1 MRGSVSW
8 KITTCNCSRVAPS
21 YGKICTAIGVR
32 IWKRSPAWRERRDEM
47 TSAMQ
52 AAAQDFTIPLQP
64 IERSPAFEPLPP
76 TPITAWRSEE
86 HTSEL
91 QSLMRISS
99 AVFCLKKNKKDVTCK
114 IKRAQPRGLP
124 HTNQR
129 EDTQMTAANPQ
140 NQETSRPRIRHL
152 PLIATLNTGS
162 GVKREPTIMSK
173 EKLS

>member
-52 AAAQDFTIPLQP
+52 A
-64 IERSPAFEPLPP
+64 
-76 TPITAWRSEE
+76 RSEE

-91 QSLMRISS
+91 QSLMRISY
-99 AVFCLKKNKKDVTCK
+99 AVFCLKKKKNLKQKQTTRTVTRTIQLTNEQQVQQTLYNK
-114 IKRAQPRGLP
+114 R
-124 HTNQR
+124 
-129 EDTQMTAANPQ
+129 
-140 NQETSRPRIRHL
+140 
-152 PLIATLNTGS
+152 
-162 GVKREPTIMSK
+162 
-173 EKLS
+173 

>member
-64 IERSPAFEPLPP
+64 IERSPAFAPLPP
-76 TPITAWRSEE
+76 TPITAWWPGVVARHEGRIAVIANRGEPRYADSEG
-86 HTSEL
+86 HS
-91 QSLMRISS
+91 QSLAKGS
-99 AVFCLKKNKKDVTCK
+99 AIGT
-114 IKRAQPRGLP
+114 
-124 HTNQR
+124 
-129 EDTQMTAANPQ
+129 TACRDRVG
-140 NQETSRPRIRHL
+140 ETR
-152 PLIATLNTGS
+152 
-162 GVKREPTIMSK
+162 
-173 EKLS
+173 

>member
-1 MRGSVSW
+1 MYMLSMIFFFLMRRRPPRSTRTDTLFPYTTLFRSSW

-76 TPITAWRSEE
+76 TPITAWWQGVVARHEGRIAVIANRGEARYADIEE
-86 HTSEL
+86 
-91 QSLMRISS
+91 IG
-99 AVFCLKKNKKDVTCK
+99 
-114 IKRAQPRGLP
+114 RA
-124 HTNQR
+124 H
-129 EDTQMTAANPQ
+129 
-140 NQETSRPRIRHL
+140 
-152 PLIATLNTGS
+152 
-162 GVKREPTIMSK
+162 V
-173 EKLS
+173 